1 LRIKVKFFAYLRDVF
16 QGKEKGIELK
26 TGTTVREL
34 LNLISDFPEGRT
46 ELFKGSELKS
56 HLIILK
62 NGTPVHTKHGLETE
76 LQDGDTINIFP
87 FIGGG

>member
-1 LRIKVKFFAYLRDVF
+1 MRVKVKFFAYLRDVF
-16 QGKEKGIELK
+16 QGKEKGVELK

-34 LNLISDFPEGRT
+34 LNLISDFPEGRK
-46 ELFKGSELKS
+46 ELFKDSELKP

-62 NGTPVHTKHGLETE
+62 NGTPVQSKRGLETE

>member
-1 LRIKVKFFAYLRDVF
+1 LRITVKLFAYLRDVF
-16 QGKEKGIELK
+16 QGKKKAIELK

-34 LNLISDFPEGRT
+34 LNLISDFPEGRK
-46 ELFKGSELKS
+46 ELFKGSELKP

-62 NGTPVHTKHGLETE
+62 NGTPVHTKRGLETE

>member
-16 QGKEKGIELK
+16 QGKEKGIEFK
-26 TGTTVREL
+26 TRTTVREL
-34 LNLISDFPEGRT
+34 LNLISDFPEGRK
-46 ELFKGSELKS
+46 ELFKGSELKP
-56 HLIILK
+56 HLIIFK
-62 NGTPVHTKHGLETE
+62 NGTPVHTKRGLETE

>member
-1 LRIKVKFFAYLRDVF
+1 MRVKVKFFAYLRDVF
-16 QGKEKGIELK
+16 HGKEKGFKLK

-46 ELFKGSELKS
+46 ELFKGSELKP
-56 HLIILK
+56 HIIIIK
-62 NGTPVHTKHGLETE
+62 NGSPVHTKRGLETE